1 MFSWGDIFV
10 TRNLTLGNKGDLLF
24 SDIFIYLLF
33 LFQDIE
39 RNDGSSEKPYYMSKD
54 LKKILDLKNEQ
65 PRDSSATS
73 H

>member
-1 MFSWGDIFV
+1 MIYIVQISLYIYF
-10 TRNLTLGNKGDLLF
+10 LL
-24 SDIFIYLLF
+24 
-33 LFQDIE
+33 QDIE

-54 LKKILDLKNEQ
+54 LKKILDLKNEK